1 MIVRVLNGNAAD
13 GSFVI
18 PEDIHI
24 TRREISALVVVA
36 NGLDN
41 KDAAEKFGVSVNTF
55 RNHVYNVMQKL
66 GANSRAHAVVLAI
79 QNGIIEVAEKRTL
92 EDMTPDNYYL
102 CMFCDRAFNFDETI
116 EVPGESIVVNHVEM
130 TPPPEI
136 ICPYEGCNA
145 SAFHSVDWKVVC
157 KDHPAYPE
165 VPEHGVTYD
174 FDFNKYLREEG
185 FIREV
190 IKKDEK

>member
-66 GANSRAHAVVLAI
+66 GANSRAHAIVLAI

-92 EDMTPDNYYL
+92 ENMTPDNYYL
-102 CMFCDRAFNFDETI
+102 CIFCGRAFNFDETI
-116 EVPGESIVVNHVEM
+116 EVPGKSIVVNHVEM
-130 TPPPEI
+130 TLPPEF
-136 ICPYEGCNA
+136 ICPYEDCNGWA
-145 SAFHSVDWKVVC
+145 ENAVDWEVVR
-157 KDHPAYPE
+157 KDHPEYPE
-165 VPEHGVTYD
+165 VPEHGVVYD
-174 FDFNKYLREEG
+174 FDLKKYLREEG
-185 FIREV
+185 FISEV